1 MVDKGGGMVKI
12 STWLYIGSGI
22 SLIAVYAIWF
32 FLRRTDPAYA
42 ERFGIFVG
50 IWIPT
55 FLIAGKIMED
65 RENR

>member
-1 MVDKGGGMVKI
+1 MKKF
-12 STWLYIGSGI
+12 STWLYIGAGV
-22 SLIAVYAIWF
+22 SLIAVYAVWF
-32 FLRRTDPAYA
+32 ICRETDPAYA

-65 RENR
+65 RKK